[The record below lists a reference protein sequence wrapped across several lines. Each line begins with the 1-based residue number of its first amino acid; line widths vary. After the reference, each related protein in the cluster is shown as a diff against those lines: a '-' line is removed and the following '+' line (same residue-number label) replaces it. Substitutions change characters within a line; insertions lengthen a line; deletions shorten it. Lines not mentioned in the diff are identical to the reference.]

1 MAKTWQI
8 AHQYIEKKFDINQF
22 IEALLE
28 SRGINSKR
36 ERQEFLSPKDP
47 LEFTA
52 NDVGINE
59 SQLKKALSR
68 IIEAIEKK
76 QSIVVYADY
85 DADGV
90 TAGAILWETL
100 WSLGAQAMPYIP
112 HRVDEGYGL
121 SVKGIDS
128 VREQF
133 DPALII
139 TVDQGVTA
147 HEKIEYAKSLGI
159 EVIVTDHHV
168 LPASPIGG
176 PDCLMVHTTLLSGS
190 GVSWFLAKEV
200 LITQNENNENNF
212 KLALEDRLAL
222 AALGTVADLLPLTGV
237 NRSIVKFGIEAMQK
251 TKRVGLVALLK
262 ESGIPQESITPYSI
276 SHGLAPRLNAM
287 GRLEHAIDALRLLCT
302 NNTEKAQMLSEKLG
316 FTNKER
322 QKITEDTVT
331 HAKGLVVEDNAK
343 LLFVGDTSYNQGII
357 GLVAGKLVELY
368 YKPSIVVSIGEEFT
382 KASARSIVGFNIVEA
397 IRQCQELLIDVGG
410 HPMAAGFTVAT
421 KNIDAL
427 KEKLIEIASRDIT
440 EEMLQRKLRIDAE
453 IPLSAITLDLYN
465 AIQQL
470 SPFGQ
475 GNYEPVFVSRKVK
488 VVEARL
494 VGATGKHIKLRV
506 QSTVNGKLLTV
517 DVIAFGMGELFGK
530 LNEKPLV
537 DIAYGIDLNVWNGIT
552 KLQLVVK
559 DIIVLDQIG

>member
-1 MAKTWQI
+1 MKTWQI
-8 AHQYIEKKFDINQF
+8 AHTYDDKDFEINRF
-22 IEALLE
+22 IEELLVRRAVTTK
-28 SRGINSKR
+28 S
-36 ERQEFLSPKDP
+36 ERNEFLSPINP
-47 LEFTA
+47 MEFTA
-52 NDVGINE
+52 KDVGVNQD
-59 SQLKKALSR
+59 QLNKSLTR
-68 IIEAIEKK
+68 ILEAIEKK

-100 WSLGAQAMPYIP
+100 WSMGARAMPYIP

-121 SVKGIDS
+121 SLKGIDN

-147 HEKIEYAKSLGI
+147 HEKVAYAKSLGI

-168 LPASPIGG
+168 LPQTL
-176 PDCLMVHTTLLSGS
+176 PDCLMVHTTMLSGS
-190 GVSWFLAKEV
+190 GVSWFLAKEI
-200 LITQNENNENNF
+200 LQTKTPLRPRQGRNF
-212 KLALEDRLAL
+212 AGQEEHEDRLAL
-222 AALGTVADLLPLTGV
+222 AAIGTVADLLPLTGV
-237 NRSIVKFGIEAMQK
+237 NRSIVKYGLEAMRK

-262 ESGIPQESITPYSI
+262 ESGIIKDSITPYNI
-276 SHGLAPRLNAM
+276 SHGLAPRLNAV

-302 NNTEKAQMLSEKLG
+302 KNEEKAAMLSEKLG

-322 QKITEDTVT
+322 QKITEDTVI
-331 HAKGLVVEDNAK
+331 HAKGLVVEDDAK
-343 LLFVGDTSYNQGII
+343 LLFVGDASYNQGII
-357 GLVAGKLVELY
+357 GLVAGKLVEQY

-397 IRQCQELLIDVGG
+397 IRECQDLLIDVGG
-410 HPMAAGFTVAT
+410 HPMAAGFTVET

-427 KEKLIEIASRDIT
+427 KLKLLEIAKRDIS
-440 EEMLQRKLRIDAE
+440 EEMLLRKLRVDAE
-453 IPLSAITLDLYN
+453 IPLSVVTLDLYN

-475 GNYEPVFVSRKVK
+475 GNYEPVFATKQVK
-488 VVEARL
+488 VTEARL
-494 VGATGKHIKLRV
+494 VGATGKHLKLRISS
-506 QSTVNGKLLTV
+506 QTSLTSSNSLIL
-517 DVIAFGMGELFGK
+517 DCIAFGMGDLYGK

-537 DIAYGIDLNVWNGIT
+537 DIAYGIDLNVWNGT
-552 KLQLVVK
+552 KKLQLVVK
-559 DIIVLDQIG
+559 DILL